1 MKRKILK
8 TECHASYNAQKNE
21 SGNPHFALALRSSV
35 IGSTCFFSSC
45 FDSFFIHFT
54 GFVFRKEMAA
64 DEKGIYQNDDRKR
77 NTDECEFEESEGRK
91 SCSCQCTGYDNVRWC
106 TDHRDGTA
114 YVSCDSQRHQLT
126 GRSNFCSLA
135 DTDDNRHQ
143 AGNGSRIRRYGRQ
156 NDGNKHDSAHQRNFI
171 GSCFFYYP

>member
-1 MKRKILK
+1 MTAYKQ
-8 TECHASYNAQKNE
+8 SVQYKNNRE
-21 SGNPHFALALRSSV
+21 G
-35 IGSTCFFSSC
+35 
-45 FDSFFIHFT
+45 
-54 GFVFRKEMAA
+54 
-64 DEKGIYQNDDRKR
+64 
-77 NTDECEFEESEGRK
+77 NTDISEFEESESRK
-91 SCSCQCTGYDNVRWC
+91 SRSRQRTGYDNVRWC

-135 DTDDNRHQ
+135 DTDDNGHQ
-143 AGNGSRIRRYGRQ
+143 AGNGSRIGRYGRQ